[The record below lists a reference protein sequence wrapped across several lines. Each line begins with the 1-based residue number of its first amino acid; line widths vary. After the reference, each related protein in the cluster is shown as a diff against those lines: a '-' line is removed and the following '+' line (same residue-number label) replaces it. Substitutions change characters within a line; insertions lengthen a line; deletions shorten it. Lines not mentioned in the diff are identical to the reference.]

1 MVYCNQEAQE
11 LFPRECH
18 GDYIYKMDGN
28 KIKITKRLDGS
39 YISNNVSTDYIRIF
53 VEGKD
58 ASITVSDITIYRFG
72 NKPFKKG
79 NFLDSRFG
87 ALPITA
93 KESDGVFVDV
103 PINCMDETI
112 ELTVTATGDRLY
124 TIINGTISNITQEYL
139 KKIGNIK

>member
-28 KIKITKRLDGS
+28 KIKISKRLDNN
-39 YISNNVSTDYIRIF
+39 YFSNNINIDFIRIF
-53 VEGKD
+53 VEGAN
-58 ASITVSDITIYRFG
+58 ASITVSDITIYKFG

-79 NFLDSRFG
+79 NFLDTRFG
-87 ALPITA
+87 GLPITA
-93 KESDGVFVDV
+93 KASGGVFVDV
-103 PINCMDETI
+103 PVNCMDETV

-124 TIINGTISNITQEYL
+124 TIINGTISNITKEYIE
-139 KKIGNIK
+139 KIK